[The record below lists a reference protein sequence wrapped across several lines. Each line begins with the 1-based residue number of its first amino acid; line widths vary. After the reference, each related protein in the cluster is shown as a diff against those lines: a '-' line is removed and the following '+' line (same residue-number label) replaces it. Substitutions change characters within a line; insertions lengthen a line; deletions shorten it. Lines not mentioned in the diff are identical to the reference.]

1 MLTTALII
9 IALIC
14 IVCFAGAIVLHITDD
29 YGPACGSGA
38 ACAFILICVMVGLV
52 LVKGVLI

>member
-1 MLTTALII
+1 MITTALII
-9 IALIC
+9 FALIC
-14 IVCFAGAIVLHITDD
+14 IFYFAGALVLHITDD
-29 YGPACGSGA
+29 YGPTCGSGA